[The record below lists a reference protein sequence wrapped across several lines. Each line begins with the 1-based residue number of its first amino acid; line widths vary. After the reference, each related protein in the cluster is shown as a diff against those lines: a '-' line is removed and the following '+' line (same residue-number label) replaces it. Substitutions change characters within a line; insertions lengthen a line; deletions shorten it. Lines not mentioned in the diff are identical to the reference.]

1 MAYNLVL
8 NTNNSITNNTYQ
20 YQFINGSLQILD
32 EAEICISNLQIPY
45 SWFNVT
51 KAYNNQ
57 TFQIKFPTS
66 SSSGQTYTITLNEGF
81 FTVTDI
87 NAYIQQFCITNGL
100 YLINSLGQYVYYLVL
115 LYNVNTYGVQLIT
128 TLVPTS
134 LPSGFSAPANWVG
147 YNATSYCPQ
156 LIISS
161 TNTFGKIIGYTAG
174 TYPSVN
180 TASASTLNSVI
191 PLGSNVNSLIVR
203 CSLVDNQVGVPTDI
217 LDTINIPTGATFGSN
232 INYTPPALKWLKM
245 TGGIQ
250 QFLRIVFVDQNFNAL
265 AAQDTNVCISLLIN
279 NKGKPVETKL
289 IEKLE
294 KLNIRI

>member
-45 SWFNVT
+45 SWFNVS

-128 TLVPTS
+128 TLVPRT
-134 LPSGFSAPANWVG
+134 LPSGYTTPSNWVG
-147 YNATSYCPQ
+147 FNTTSYCPQ
-156 LIISS
+156 LIIPS
-161 TNTFGKIIGYTAG
+161 TSTFGKLIGYTAG
-174 TYPSVN
+174 TYPTTI
-180 TASASTLNSVI
+180 TASASTLNNTI
-191 PLGSNVNSLIVR
+191 PVGSNVNSLIVR

-217 LDTINIPTGATFGSN
+217 LDTINIPSGATFGSN
-232 INYTPPALKWLKM
+232 INYTPPALKWLRM
-245 TGGIQ
+245 SGGSQ
-250 QFLRIVFVDQNFNAL
+250 QFLRIVFMDQNFNAL
-265 AAQDTNVCISLLIN
+265 AMQDTNVCISILIN
-279 NKGKPVETKL
+279 NKGKQVEI

>member
-8 NTNNSITNNTYQ
+8 NTNNSITPNTFQ

-45 SWFNVT
+45 SWFNVS

-57 TFQIKFPTS
+57 TFQIKFPDSTS
-66 SSSGQTYTITLNEGF
+66 SGTTYTITLNEGF

-100 YLINSLGQYVYYLVL
+100 YLINSYGQYVYYLVL

-128 TLVPTS
+128 TLVPTA
-134 LPSGFSAPANWVG
+134 PPTGYSAPSNWVG

-156 LIISS
+156 LIIPS
-161 TNTFGKIIGYTAG
+161 TSNFGKLIGFTAG
-174 TYPSVN
+174 TYP
-180 TASASTLNSVI
+180 TAITTNASTLNNTI
-191 PLGSNVNSLIVR
+191 PVGSNVNSLIVR

-217 LDTINIPTGATFGSN
+217 LDTINIPSGATFGSN

-245 TGGIQ
+245 SGGSQ
-250 QFLRIVFVDQNFNAL
+250 QFLRIVFMDQNFIAL
-265 AAQDTNVCISLLIN
+265 AMQDTNVCISILIN
-279 NKGKPVETKL
+279 NKGKEVETKL
-289 IEKLE
+289 IERE